1 LYQYDDIVLGVDN
14 SKKRTRKKEEELVSN
29 NYVIVN
35 KGDTLY
41 SIAKNNST
49 TVERIKALNSLTDN
63 NLNIGQKIY
72 LD

>member
-1 LYQYDDIVLGVDN
+1 M
-14 SKKRTRKKEEELVSN
+14 
-29 NYVIVN
+29 VN